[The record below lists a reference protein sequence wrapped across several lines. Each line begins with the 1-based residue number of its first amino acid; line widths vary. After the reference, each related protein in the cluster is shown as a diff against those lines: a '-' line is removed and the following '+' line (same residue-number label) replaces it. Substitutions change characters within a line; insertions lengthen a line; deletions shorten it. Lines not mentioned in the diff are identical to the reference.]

1 MSLIAAAKQFPVL
14 FQHVVLEYLNP
25 YQGVPTTIGYHQW
38 ATTCHVHAEVQLA
51 VHYDLNEECRPRC
64 IGTSK
69 WLCYLCYHFIDEHG
83 LFFPSKTHG
92 RIFDQWTVPD
102 LIEFSGALVTKY
114 RHILKEID
122 SLVLRQSEK
131 EPQVRRLQRMTSCD
145 FRDVDQD

>member
-14 FQHVVLEYLNP
+14 FQHVVLEYLDP
-25 YQGVPTTIGYHQW
+25 YQGVPTTIGYHGW

-51 VHYDLNEECRPRC
+51 VHYDLNRDCRPRC

-102 LIEFSGALVTKY
+102 LLEFGGALVTKY
-114 RHILKEID
+114 RRILKEID
-122 SLVLRQSEK
+122 SVVLRQSEK

-145 FRDVDQD
+145 FGDFDQD

>member
-1 MSLIAAAKQFPVL
+1 MSLIAAAKQFPNS
-14 FQHVVLEYLNP
+14 FQHVVLEYLDP
-25 YQGVPTTIGYHQW
+25 YQGVSTTIGYHEW

-51 VHYDLNEECRPRC
+51 VHYDLNEDCRPRS

-69 WLCYLCYHFIDEHG
+69 WQCYLCYHFIKEHG

-102 LIEFSGALVTKY
+102 LREFGAALVTKY

-122 SLVLRQSEK
+122 SVVLRQSEK
-131 EPQVRRLQRMTSCD
+131 EPQVQRLQRMTSCD
-145 FRDVDQD
+145 FGDFDQD